1 MNADQPG
8 PRNEAE
14 ERAATEHPEEFWRRR
29 EFLARTAAVAGVA
42 GLASVLPADTLV
54 ALAAREQSR
63 RPFPSARNMPLD
75 TIVVLMMENRS
86 FDHYL
91 GSLRGADG
99 VNAGLSF
106 PGADGRRHR
115 THYLPPD
122 YQGCGF
128 QDPDHSWDGGRLQY
142 RNGRLDGFYEASD
155 SYALGFYRNRDLGFL
170 APAIRKYMT
179 FDRYFCSIL
188 ASTFPNRH
196 YMLAAQSGGQK
207 RNVLPSLPAGNP
219 WETIFDRAGARGVEA
234 AYYVVD
240 LPVPA
245 LYGTRGIGWM
255 RPIER
260 FYEDAAAGKLPPIV
274 FVDPPFIDGG
284 GGDGLSGD
292 EHPHGD
298 IRIGQ
303 SFMAEVAHAF
313 MESRQYRRGAMFIN
327 YDEWGGF
334 FDHVAPVRVPDERAS
349 VDIAEDFGI
358 TGFRIPNVVISP
370 YARRGGVS
378 HMTVTHESI
387 LKLISYRFRL
397 GHLTMRHR
405 YASQIGRALDFE
417 KPDREVPD
425 LPRPAPPAT
434 LSCSA
439 RGQVPS
445 AAQQRAEKRAKEEL
459 EGPGLEALG
468 TLADRLGYEVRP
480 ATAGRVFR
488 EPDRARRALGKG
500 WRAAAD

>member
-1 MNADQPG
+1 MSADDAG

-14 ERAATEHPEEFWRRR
+14 ERTEAEHPDEFWRRR
-29 EFLARTAAVAGVA
+29 DFLTRTAAAAGVA
-42 GLASVLPADTLV
+42 GLATVLPADTLV
-54 ALAAREQSR
+54 ALAARRQAR
-63 RPFPSARNMPLD
+63 RHRFPSARNMPLD
-75 TIVVLMMENRS
+75 TVVVLMMENRS

-106 PGADGRRHR
+106 PGPGGSRHQ
-115 THYLPPD
+115 THHLPPD
-122 YQGCGF
+122 YQGCAF

-142 RNGRLDGFYEASD
+142 GEGRLDGFYLASD
-155 SYALGFYRNRDLGFL
+155 SYALGYYRNRDLGFL
-170 APAIRKYMT
+170 VPAIREYMT
-179 FDRYFCSIL
+179 HDRYFCSIL
-188 ASTFPNRH
+188 ASTYPNRH

-207 RNVLPSLPAGNP
+207 KNVLPSLPDGNT
-219 WETIFDRAGARGVEA
+219 WETIFDRAAARGVEA

-245 LYGTRGIGWM
+245 LYGTRGLGWM

-260 FYEDAAAGKLPPIV
+260 FYEDAAAGKLPPIA

-313 MESRQYRRGAMFIN
+313 MESPQYRRGAMFIN

-334 FDHVAPVRVPDERAS
+334 FDHVAPVRVPDDRAS
-349 VDIAEDFGI
+349 RDLAEDFGI

-370 YARRGGVS
+370 FTRRGGVS

-397 GHLTMRHR
+397 GHLNTRHR
-405 YASQIGRALDFE
+405 YASQIGRSLDFE
-417 KPDREVPD
+417 HPDREVPD
-425 LPRPAPPAT
+425 LPRPAPPEV

-439 RGQVPS
+439 QGASGDPEVERH
-445 AAQQRAEKRAKEEL
+445 KRDL

-468 TLADRLGYEVRP
+468 TLAERLGHDVRP
-480 ATAGRVFR
+480 ASADRVFR
-488 EPDRARRALGKG
+488 EPDRARRALGRG
-500 WRAAAD
+500 WRSSAR

>member
-1 MNADQPG
+1 MSRDEPG
-8 PRNEAE
+8 PRNDDE
-14 ERAATEHPEEFWRRR
+14 ERAEAEHPEEFWRRR
-29 EFLARTAAVAGVA
+29 DFLARTAAVAGVA
-42 GLASVLPADTLV
+42 GLATVLPADTLV
-54 ALAAREQSR
+54 SLAARRQAR
-63 RPFPSARNMPLD
+63 RHRLPSARNMPLD

-106 PGADGRRHR
+106 PGSDGSRHS

-122 YQGCGF
+122 FQGCGF
-128 QDPDHSWDGGRLQY
+128 EDPDHSWDGGRLQY
-142 RNGRLDGFYEASD
+142 GEGRLDGFYEASD
-155 SYALGFYRNRDLGFL
+155 TYALGYYRNRDLGFL

-179 FDRYFCSIL
+179 YDRYFCSIL
-188 ASTFPNRH
+188 ASTYPNRH
-196 YMLAAQSGGQK
+196 YMLSAQSGGQK
-207 RNVLPSLPAGNP
+207 KNELVPGGNP
-219 WETIFDRAGARGVEA
+219 WETIFDRAGTRGVEA

-245 LYGTRGIGWM
+245 LYGTRGIGWT

-260 FYEDAAAGKLPPIV
+260 FYEDAAAGKLPPIA

-313 MESRQYRRGAMFIN
+313 MESPQYRRGAMFVN

-334 FDHVAPVRVPDERAS
+334 FDHVAPVRVPDDRAS
-349 VDIAEDFGI
+349 RDLDEDFGI

-370 YARRGGVS
+370 FSRRGGVN
-378 HMTVTHESI
+378 HMTITHESI

-397 GHLTMRHR
+397 GHLNTRHR
-405 YASQIGRALDFE
+405 YASQIGRSLDFE
-417 KPDREVPD
+417 HPDREPPD
-425 LPRPAPPAT
+425 LPRPAPPAAI
-434 LSCSA
+434 SCT
-439 RGQVPS
+439 
-445 AAQQRAEKRAKEEL
+445 AQQAATVDPARERRKREL
-459 EGPGLEALG
+459 EGPGLSALG
-468 TLADRLGYEVRP
+468 PLAEGLGYEVRP
-480 ATAGRVFR
+480 ATADRVFR
-488 EPDRARRALGKG
+488 EPDRARRELARR
-500 WRAAAD
+500 WRDLPG